1 MSDALQVG
9 ISVDVSDLEAGIKR
23 AIAAVNSFENEIKDT
38 SKEVSQFAKTTE
50 QVAFASGLIPTK
62 FKAAEDGIAAFGKKI
77 DEAETKLKKLP
88 ASSGQATLALSNLG
102 RVASDAPFGFIAIAN
117 NIEPLV
123 QSLQSLGK
131 TSGGIGGTLK
141 ALGASLIGPGGLLLG
156 FSLVSSAITV
166 AVQKYGSLGNAIN
179 AIFGRQDALV
189 KQTADAAK
197 SYEKF
202 NQQLKESSDIQASA
216 SGSAQGEISRV
227 NALAA
232 IVQDQTKSYNE
243 RNQALKDLQSI
254 SKTYFGNIDIEKGK
268 LGELTTAVAN
278 YTQATIQSAITK
290 GFESEIGAVNV
301 ELNKQ
306 INLLAKLKERLDDAR
321 RAPQRIVGAAATV
334 DTRDIIAAEQAFNA
348 QAKVVKDLESRTK
361 ELNTAIGESINRYNS
376 IVAPVT
382 AANDATAKQAA
393 TDKVATK
400 QISAKTAAITKENAA
415 RAERLKLLLAEAG
428 QIQTVDTNASFPA
441 LSKAILDSFKTSSSD
456 FTEAIKTS
464 TGRLGRDFTIIPPES
479 IQAAIDNVNRLKL
492 AGLQA
497 GEAFASFVS
506 PAIDSVF
513 NAIENGESAIKA
525 LGRSIKQLVV
535 DLIKAT
541 LKAAAFALIISAASG
556 GTISFGTAFRGAL
569 QFGGTGGGG
578 GLNIGRAA
586 APSFGG
592 VGGFGGGLQL
602 AGQVVFTQRGTD
614 LVGVLNSSNARINRV
629 G

>member
-1 MSDALQVG
+1 MSDQLQINIGADTKGLETGLQRATVA
-9 ISVDVSDLEAGIKR
+9 VENFDKNVKKTVS
-23 AIAAVNSFENEIKDT
+23 
-38 SKEVSQFAKTTE
+38 
-50 QVAFASGLIPTK
+50 
-62 FKAAEDGIAAFGKKI
+62 
-77 DEAETKLKKLP
+77 
-88 ASSGQATLALSNLG
+88 SSGQATLALSNLG

-123 QSLQSLGK
+123 QSLQGLGR
-131 TSGGIGGTLK
+131 TSGGLGGTLK

-166 AVQKYGSLGNAIN
+166 AVQRYGSLGNAIN

-189 KQTADAAK
+189 KQTAEAAK

-202 NQQLKESSDIQASA
+202 NQQLRDTADIQSQA

-268 LGELTTAVAN
+268 LGELTTAVSN

-306 INLLAKLKERLDDAR
+306 INLLAKLKESLDDAR
-321 RAPQRIVGAAATV
+321 RAPVRIVGAAATV
-334 DTRDIIAAEQAFNA
+334 DTRDIIAAEQAYNA
-348 QAKVVKDLESRTK
+348 QAKVVKDLQARTK
-361 ELNTAIGESINRYNS
+361 ELNTAIGDSINQYNK

-382 AANDATAKQAA
+382 AANDAVSKQTV
-393 TDKVATK
+393 TDAGATK
-400 QISAKTAAITKENAA
+400 QVNAKTAAITKENAA

-428 QIQTVDTNASFPA
+428 QVQTVETDKTFPA
-441 LSKAILDSFKTSSSD
+441 LSKGILDSLQTPLKTFEEALKTSS
-456 FTEAIKTS
+456 
-464 TGRLGRDFTIIPPES
+464 GRLGRDFNIIPPES
-479 IQAAIDNVNRLKL
+479 IQKAIDNVNQLKL

-556 GTISFGTAFRGAL
+556 GTISFGTAFKGAL
-569 QFGGTGGGG
+569 NFTGAGGGG

-586 APSFGG
+586 APTFGG
-592 VGGFGGGLQL
+592 VSGFGGGIQL
-602 AGQVVFTQRGTD
+602 GGQVVFTQRGSD
-614 LVGVLNSSNARINRV
+614 LVGVLNTQNARINRV

>member
-1 MSDALQVG
+1 MSDQLQINIGADTKGLETGLQRATVA
-9 ISVDVSDLEAGIKR
+9 VENFDKNVKKTVS
-23 AIAAVNSFENEIKDT
+23 
-38 SKEVSQFAKTTE
+38 
-50 QVAFASGLIPTK
+50 
-62 FKAAEDGIAAFGKKI
+62 
-77 DEAETKLKKLP
+77 
-88 ASSGQATLALSNLG
+88 SSGQATLALSNLG

-123 QSLQSLGK
+123 QSLQGLGR

-189 KQTADAAK
+189 KQTAEAAK

-202 NQQLKESSDIQASA
+202 NQQLRDTADIQSQA

-268 LGELTTAVAN
+268 LGELTTAVSN

-290 GFESEIGAVNV
+290 GFESEIGAANV

-306 INLLAKLKERLDDAR
+306 VNLLAKLKESLDDAR
-321 RAPQRIVGAAATV
+321 RAPVRIVGAAATV
-334 DTRDIIAAEQAFNA
+334 DTRDIIAAEQAYNA
-348 QAKVVKDLESRTK
+348 QAKVVKDLQARTK
-361 ELNTAIGESINRYNS
+361 ELNTAIGDSINQYNK

-382 AANDATAKQAA
+382 AANDAISKQTV
-393 TDKVATK
+393 TDAGATK
-400 QISAKTAAITKENAA
+400 QVNAKTAAITKENAA

-497 GEAFASFVS
+497 GEAFGSFVS

-541 LKAAAFALIISAASG
+541 LKAAAFALVISAASG